1 MWSAGAFLREQIAW
15 LRAGGSCSDGMQ
27 VIPIYNRGSR
37 EESKNYV
44 VLCDMPRQN
53 SWSMWRHKPAFQC
66 EGRVLF
72 NGCHYIGA
80 AITPD
85 CTLQRLGQLYD
96 HTFCPSMI
104 SSGTFMRNWAMCKKV
119 LAESNFFLKHGWI
132 HFLVFLLI
140 PRYNHDRIIREFRR
154 PRRRTGIL
162 CFVMEG
168 YALIAVRR
176 WILWA
181 YVCLRTIMW

>member
-1 MWSAGAFLREQIAW
+1 
-15 LRAGGSCSDGMQ
+15 MQ

-44 VLCDMPRQN
+44 VLCDIPRQD
-53 SWSMWRHKPAFQC
+53 SWLMWRHELVFPREGAFYLTVVITSERLSHLTALSSALDNYMTTHFVHRWFHLEISCETGQC
-66 EGRVLF
+66 
-72 NGCHYIGA
+72 
-80 AITPD
+80 T
-85 CTLQRLGQLYD
+85 
-96 HTFCPSMI
+96 
-104 SSGTFMRNWAMCKKV
+104 KKFW
-119 LAESNFFLKHGWI
+119 LNRIFFLKHGWI
-132 HFLVFLLI
+132 HFLGFLLI
-140 PRYNHDRIIREFRR
+140 PRYNHDRIIRKFRR

-176 WILWA
+176 WIQWA

>member
-1 MWSAGAFLREQIAW
+1 
-15 LRAGGSCSDGMQ
+15 MQ

-44 VLCDMPRQN
+44 VLCDIPRQD
-53 SWSMWRHKPAFQC
+53 SWLMWRHELVFPREGAFYLTVVITSERLSHLTALSSALDNYMTTHFVHRWFHLELSCETGQC
-66 EGRVLF
+66 
-72 NGCHYIGA
+72 A
-80 AITPD
+80 
-85 CTLQRLGQLYD
+85 
-96 HTFCPSMI
+96 
-104 SSGTFMRNWAMCKKV
+104 KKFW
-119 LAESNFFLKHGWI
+119 LNRIFFLKHGWI
-132 HFLVFLLI
+132 HFLGFLLI

-176 WILWA
+176 WIQWA

>member
-1 MWSAGAFLREQIAW
+1 
-15 LRAGGSCSDGMQ
+15 MQ

-44 VLCDMPRQN
+44 VLCDIPRQD
-53 SWSMWRHKPAFQC
+53 SWLMWRHELVFPREGAFYLTVVITSERLSHLTALSSALDNYMTTHFVHRWFHLELSCETGQC
-66 EGRVLF
+66 
-72 NGCHYIGA
+72 A
-80 AITPD
+80 
-85 CTLQRLGQLYD
+85 
-96 HTFCPSMI
+96 
-104 SSGTFMRNWAMCKKV
+104 KKFW
-119 LAESNFFLKHGWI
+119 LNRIFFLKHGWI
-132 HFLVFLLI
+132 HFLGFPLI

-176 WILWA
+176 WIQWA

>member
-1 MWSAGAFLREQIAW
+1 
-15 LRAGGSCSDGMQ
+15 MQ

-44 VLCDMPRQN
+44 VLCDIPRQD
-53 SWSMWRHKPAFQC
+53 SWLMWRHELVFPREGAFYLTVVITSERLSHLTALSSALDNYMTTHFVHRWFHLELSCETGQC
-66 EGRVLF
+66 
-72 NGCHYIGA
+72 A
-80 AITPD
+80 
-85 CTLQRLGQLYD
+85 
-96 HTFCPSMI
+96 
-104 SSGTFMRNWAMCKKV
+104 KKFW
-119 LAESNFFLKHGWI
+119 LNRIFFLKHGWI
-132 HFLVFLLI
+132 HFLGFLLI
-140 PRYNHDRIIREFRR
+140 PRYNHDRIIRKFRR

-176 WILWA
+176 WIQWA

>member
-1 MWSAGAFLREQIAW
+1 MGCW
-15 LRAGGSCSDGMQ
+15 LYLH
-27 VIPIYNRGSR
+27 INRGSR
-37 EESKNYV
+37 GEDKNYV
-44 VLCDMPRQN
+44 VLCDIPCQN

-80 AITPD
+80 AITSD

-104 SSGTFMRNWAMCKKV
+104 SSGAFMRNWAMCKKV
-119 LAESNFFLKHGWI
+119 LASARFFLRSGGI
-132 HFLVFLLI
+132 HLYGFLLI
-140 PRYNHDRIIREFRR
+140 PRYNHDRIGKEFRR
-154 PRRRTGIL
+154 PRRRTGI
-162 CFVMEG
+162 FRFEMEG

-176 WILWA
+176 WIQWV

>member
-1 MWSAGAFLREQIAW
+1 MQI
-15 LRAGGSCSDGMQ
+15 
-27 VIPIYNRGSR
+27 IPIYNRGSR

-44 VLCDMPRQN
+44 VLCDIPRQD
-53 SWSMWRHKPAFQC
+53 SWLMWRHELVFPREGAFYLTVVITSERLSHLTALSSALDNYMTTHFVHRWFHLELSCETGQC
-66 EGRVLF
+66 
-72 NGCHYIGA
+72 A
-80 AITPD
+80 
-85 CTLQRLGQLYD
+85 
-96 HTFCPSMI
+96 
-104 SSGTFMRNWAMCKKV
+104 KKFW
-119 LAESNFFLKHGWI
+119 LNRIFFLKHGWI
-132 HFLVFLLI
+132 HFLGFLLV

-176 WILWA
+176 WIQWA

>member
-1 MWSAGAFLREQIAW
+1 
-15 LRAGGSCSDGMQ
+15 MQ

-53 SWSMWRHKPAFQC
+53 SWLMWQHIPAFQREGGVLYLTPVITSERLSHLTALFSALDNYMTTHFVHRWFHLELSC
-66 EGRVLF
+66 E
-72 NGCHYIGA
+72 
-80 AITPD
+80 T
-85 CTLQRLGQLYD
+85 GQ
-96 HTFCPSMI
+96 C
-104 SSGTFMRNWAMCKKV
+104 AKKV
-119 LAESNFFLKHGWI
+119 LAESHFFLKHGWI

-140 PRYNHDRIIREFRR
+140 PRYNHNRIIREFRR

-176 WILWA
+176 WIVWA